1 VSDLGA
7 KYTERTDLKCNKA
20 GDTEI
25 KKLLEIA
32 KRDSR
37 VQELVEREDYQV
49 AAIGRI
55 VGVGQQGN
63 HDESVAILTL
73 EVKER
78 YYNVTIDLGSETVQL
93 VEERVSG

>member
-1 VSDLGA
+1 M
-7 KYTERTDLKCNKA
+7 N
-20 GDTEI
+20 
-25 KKLLEIA
+25 KLLEIA

-37 VQELVEREDYQV
+37 VQELVEREDYRV

-55 VGVGQQGN
+55 VGIGQQGN

-73 EVKER
+73 EVKGR
-78 YYNVTIDLGSETVQL
+78 YYWVTIDLSNETVKS

>member
-1 VSDLGA
+1 M
-7 KYTERTDLKCNKA
+7 N
-20 GDTEI
+20 
-25 KKLLEIA
+25 KLLEIA

-37 VQELVEREDYQV
+37 VQELVEREDYRV

-55 VGVGQQGN
+55 VGIGQQGN

-73 EVKER
+73 EVKGR
-78 YYNVTIDLGSETVQL
+78 YYLVTIDLDSEMVKS